1 MNVTVTNAHGL
12 AQEDLPVEM
21 VERKGLGHPDT
32 ICDRAAE
39 ELSRSLSRW
48 YLQHAGL
55 ILHHNVDKAL
65 LVGGKSHPAFGGGEI
80 EKEMELI
87 LCGRATPGVEGG
99 PRAPIQSL
107 VVDGTREWLAQSIPQ
122 LTAANLKIN
131 SRIGEGSVD
140 LRKVCDANEVP
151 LSNDT
156 SFAVAYAPRSQT
168 EDIVYL
174 VERLLNSEEVKQQWP
189 MLGTDVKVMGVR
201 TDDVIRLTVAV
212 AFIGVH
218 TRSLAHYFA
227 VKDEVREFLL
237 ERVRRMTDRDV
248 EVVVNAA
255 DGDSPDSIFLTVTG
269 TSAEM
274 GDDGQVGRGNRANG
288 LITPMR
294 PQSLE
299 ACAGKNPVNHV
310 GKIYHVM
317 ARRIVDRLVSEVGGL
332 TEATCTMVSSIG
344 APITQPQQVLIE
356 VRGIEEGAAR
366 IPAEEITAAVL
377 NDWARIR
384 EAIVA
389 GECEL
394 F

>member
-1 MNVTVTNAHGL
+1 MNVTVANAHGP
-12 AQEDLPVEM
+12 AQEDLLVEM

-39 ELSRSLSRW
+39 ELSRRLSRW
-48 YLQHAGL
+48 YLENYGR

-65 LVGGKSHPAFGGGEI
+65 LVGGESRPAFGGGEI
-80 EKEMELI
+80 IRPMELI
-87 LCGRATPGVEGG
+87 LCGRATPGIEGG
-99 PRAPIQSL
+99 PLAPIKAMAIE
-107 VVDGTREWLAQSIPQ
+107 GTREWLAEAIPQ
-122 LTAANLKIN
+122 LSEERIDIG
-131 SRIGEGSVD
+131 SRIGIGSPD
-140 LRKVCDANEVP
+140 LRKVCGVNEVP

-156 SFAVAYAPRSQT
+156 SFAVAYAPLSET
-168 EDIVYL
+168 ERV
-174 VERLLNSEEVKQQWP
+174 VHETERLLNSPQVKQHWP
-189 MLGTDVKVMGVR
+189 MLGSDVKVMGVR
-201 TDDVIRLTVAV
+201 TGDTIRLTVAV
-212 AFIGVH
+212 AFIGEH
-218 TRSLAHYFA
+218 TKSLDHYFA
-227 VKDEVREFLL
+227 VKGEVHEFIL
-237 ERVRRMTDRDV
+237 EHAQSLTRCEV
-248 EVVVNAA
+248 EVAVNAA
-255 DGDSPDSIFLTVTG
+255 DDDIEGSVFLTVTG

-299 ACAGKNPVNHV
+299 ACAGKNPVCHV

-317 ARRIVDRLVSEVGGL
+317 ARRIVARLMSEVGGL
-332 TEATCTMVSSIG
+332 TEAPCTMVSSIG
-344 APITQPQQVLIE
+344 APITHPQQVLIE